1 MTWKTLL
8 LLAAAVGLVLGAA
21 TLSTRAGPAVRGGG
35 LFAGLRPGQSVR
47 LIDAAG
53 AYEIHTYPGSLSGT
67 RNIAEIGPDYIA
79 IEDTKNNVT
88 RIPVTAI
95 KNVTIRD

>member
-8 LLAAAVGLVLGAA
+8 LLSAAIGLVVGAA
-21 TLSTRAGPAVRGGG
+21 TLSTRAGPAVGGG

-67 RNIAEIGPDYIA
+67 RSITEIGTDYIA
-79 IEDTKNNVT
+79 IEDTKHNVT
-88 RIPVTAI
+88 RIPVSAI